1 MAAAA
6 PAGRPRTPVF
16 GAFLEGWRR
25 VLRAPALAAGALAL
39 TFLLAL
45 PLGLVM
51 RDAIETHLG
60 PSLQADSAATDWN
73 AGWAA
78 EFAAQAQGVGRTFT
92 HQFLGFGGTL
102 AIIDALADRAPMARA
117 LAVAAAVS
125 IAAWVFLSGG
135 LLDRFAR
142 GRPVRTAHFFSACG
156 VYFFRFIRLA
166 VIVGLAYW
174 ALFRWLHPFLFGTVY
189 HRFTRDMTS
198 ERDGIILRTLMYLA
212 FALAIA
218 FVNVVADFAKVRA
231 VVEDRRSMLGA
242 LGASLRF
249 VRRRG
254 VRVTGLYLLNA
265 VAFLVVLRLWLQV
278 APSAAAPTW
287 LALLLSQLY
296 LLGRVWTRLAFMAS
310 EVVFFQ
316 GELAHAQY
324 TAAPPLAWPESPAA
338 EAIGNL
344 GVRRGSDTGQTRV

>member
-1 MAAAA
+1 MAPTAN
-6 PAGRPRTPVF
+6 GTRTPVL

-25 VLRAPALAAGALAL
+25 VWLAPALTAGALAM

-51 RDAIETHLG
+51 RDGIETHLG
-60 PSLQADSAATDWN
+60 RSLQADEAATDWN

-92 HQFLGFGGTL
+92 YQFLGFGGTL
-102 AIIDALADRAPMARA
+102 AIIDALADRTPLDRA
-117 LAVAAAVS
+117 LAGAAAVS

-135 LLDRFAR
+135 LLDRLAR

-166 VIVGLAYW
+166 AVVGGAYW

-198 ERDGIILRTLMYLA
+198 ERDGIVLRAMLYAA

-218 FVNVVADFAKVRA
+218 FVNLVADFAKVRA

-249 VRRRG
+249 IRRRPL
-254 VRVTGLYLLNA
+254 RASGLYLLNA
-265 VAFLVVLRLWLQV
+265 AAFLVILRLWMSV

-296 LLGRVWTRLAFMAS
+296 LLCRVWAKLAFMAS

-324 TAAPPLAWPESPAA
+324 TASPPLVWPESPAA
-338 EAIGNL
+338 EAIDNL
-344 GVRRGSDTGQTRV
+344 SANRSN